1 MSVSS
6 FSAAPVHSAIPATAV
21 SACRVAECGSGPK
34 PEAVEHSGTALRSVT
49 LWEVREVPI
58 DISGPDP
65 NHLFPREKITTDV
78 CSITG
83 GHSK

>member
-1 MSVSS
+1 M
-6 FSAAPVHSAIPATAV
+6 
-21 SACRVAECGSGPK
+21 
-34 PEAVEHSGTALRSVT
+34 PEAVGHSGTALRSVT
-49 LWEVREVPI
+49 LWEVREVPNN
-58 DISGPDP
+58 ISGSNP